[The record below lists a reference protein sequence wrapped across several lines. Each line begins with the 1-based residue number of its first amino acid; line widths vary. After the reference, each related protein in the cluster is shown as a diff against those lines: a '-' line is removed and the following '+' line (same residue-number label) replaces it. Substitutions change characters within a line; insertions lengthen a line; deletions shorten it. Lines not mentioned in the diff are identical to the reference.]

1 MSPFIPPTPDA
12 NKSAEQHGE
21 PSEQDSFNHLLFK
34 VLRLTSEQV
43 QDLNDWMKHQGI
55 PNVHEVIAQNFR
67 KPHGLEDDLQFIRE
81 DKPCYI
87 QSNVMISLSLMIT
100 YIKHLR
106 YSAKTKYFG
115 SFYYI
120 QIDPQDYDEWRTT
133 PPEEEVHFQTPSK
146 LGSPAT
152 PRSMATSVA
161 SESYITLTNFKKGI
175 KRDASAYPIFKNE
188 RYYNT
193 FIRHFKATAKAQGLN
208 SLMDPNFTPGSDE
221 YEQQLF
227 QDQQDFLYSVL
238 ISSLKTDFSEALVK
252 DHEGDAQLI
261 IELLHEHHTGN
272 SQYSRS
278 EINRITKYLTNIKLD
293 DTWRGTNESF
303 LMHYNDQLC
312 LLDSLVDSDERL
324 PDNTRVTFLESAV
337 ESVPDLRRVKITD
350 NVLQAQL
357 DSTRPITYRSYFDLL
372 KDAAFHLDQ
381 ATKRGSKIRRTNVHF
396 SGPNNED
403 DHQNLLSDDHQVI
416 QQEDVCSEPPEP
428 LSYSVFQSHFQGSS
442 TSSTQKIFLP
452 KPIWEKLSKDQQ
464 QMIIDHN
471 RSLPKSGSSSISTP
485 NKSPSPLPHKPTS
498 QQTAKSQQVHTHQSD
513 ESTAD
518 TTKIETTPSDPLLA
532 MVHQSIH
539 TSDDDASDIT
549 KVLSAKRSRQ
559 IQVCKHYIFQHA
571 NHTNNQ
577 LVDRGANG
585 GLAGSDMR
593 VIYKTHRKINISGI
607 DNHEVNGLDVVT
619 AATLLNNSLGK
630 VIGIFNEYAH
640 LGKGSSIHSSGQL
653 EWFKTHVDEKSI
665 KVGGTQ
671 LITTLDG
678 YSVPL
683 LINDGLAYATSL
695 GRPTDQDMDTYP
707 HVFFTSP
714 DEWDPSVLDHDLPP
728 LDGLDPSQVLDQP
741 FGDPMFDAYGD
752 FNERIIANLNI
763 LLDTPPEDYGS
774 YIANLHQGSSQEPD
788 WNALRPFFAWTSPSS
803 IQDTFNVTTRHGTAP
818 HTQDYIKKH
827 FKSRNPVF
835 NIPRRSEAVATDTI
849 FSDTPAVDDG
859 STMAQFF
866 CGQDTLVCD
875 AYGIKSTKQFI
886 NTLSDNIRKR
896 GAMDTLISDGGKYEI
911 SKRVTD
917 LLRSLFIQDY
927 QSEPYHQHQNKAEN
941 RFGLAKRYTN
951 TVMNTSGCTACCW
964 LLCLQYICVVLNH
977 LASPTL
983 QGICPVQAL
992 EGTTPDI
999 SFLLH
1004 FSFYEPVYYRIDS
1017 SEPDLNF
1024 PSSSNEKKGY
1034 WVGFADNQGDS
1045 LTWRILTE
1053 DTQKIIIRSGVRSAL
1068 RTTTNQHLASSSGE
1082 GTTLP
1087 FPIPYPRQSSNS
1099 LPLDKQSSN
1108 SLPLDPLDAS
1118 TPNFEQFVKSQSGED
1133 EDHPIPMANIDIP
1146 NLLGRSFLLP
1156 PEDNGERHMAKII
1169 DIDDH
1174 EQPLEDIKFKLK
1186 INKDQTEEIMS
1197 YNQLM
1202 DYIQKGTDAEEDPD
1216 SLFKFRDIIAHQGP
1230 LESTDPNHKLSK
1242 YNVMVEWESGE
1253 VTYEPLTLISKD
1265 DPITCAV
1272 YVKKHDLLDT
1282 TGWKHLKRYAKTS
1295 KRLIRAVKQ
1304 SRIRQVRASARYQHG
1319 FQVPKDYNDAMR
1331 LDKENGNTH
1340 WQDAMDLELTQI
1352 HEYKVFKDTGKAK
1365 FHNGKVV
1372 TPDGFQKIRVHFV
1385 YAVKHDGRFKAR
1397 LVADGHLTKEPVESI
1412 YSGVVSLRSL
1422 RMVVFLSQLNNLEIW
1437 GADVGNAYLEAYTD
1451 EKLCIMAGP
1460 EFKEL
1465 QGHLLIMVKALYGT
1479 RSGGARWH
1487 DRLFDILQEL
1497 KFKPSK
1503 ADPDV
1508 WMRPEPG
1515 GTCYEYIA
1523 VYVDDLAI
1531 AAKDPQA
1538 FCNEIKKKYNLK
1550 LKGVGPLEYH
1560 LGCTYKKDP
1569 DGTLAADPRRYVNKI
1584 LESYERMFKEKPRKS
1599 RPPLE
1604 GGDHPELD
1612 TSELCDEHQTK
1623 QFQTLIGQLQWL
1635 ISLGRFDIAVHVMS
1649 LSRFRAQ
1656 PRKGHL
1662 DRAKR
1667 IVGYL
1672 LFLPDGAIRFRI
1684 GEPDFSSLKDQEYDW
1699 TRTVYSGAC
1708 EQIPHDIP
1716 KPLGKHVQT
1725 THYVDANLHHDLA
1738 TGKAVTAALHF
1749 LNQTPIDAYTKRQ
1762 STVETATYGS
1772 EFVAARTAVDQIID
1786 IRTTL
1791 RYLGVPIRDK
1801 SYMFGDNKSVVT
1813 SSTIPNSTISK
1824 RHHLASYHRVR
1835 EAIAAKFI
1843 SFHWKDGKSNPA
1855 DILSKHWEF
1864 ATVWPMLKP
1873 ILFWRGETAT
1883 QLKGSDRIP
1892 STTPGAEPPR
1902 DAKDSGS
1909 ARSHSTHLETSSSD
1923 LP

>member
-1 MSPFIPPTPDA
+1 
-12 NKSAEQHGE
+12 
-21 PSEQDSFNHLLFK
+21 
-34 VLRLTSEQV
+34 
-43 QDLNDWMKHQGI
+43 
-55 PNVHEVIAQNFR
+55 
-67 KPHGLEDDLQFIRE
+67 
-81 DKPCYI
+81 
-87 QSNVMISLSLMIT
+87 
-100 YIKHLR
+100 
-106 YSAKTKYFG
+106 
-115 SFYYI
+115 
-120 QIDPQDYDEWRTT
+120 
-133 PPEEEVHFQTPSK
+133 
-146 LGSPAT
+146 
-152 PRSMATSVA
+152 
-161 SESYITLTNFKKGI
+161 
-175 KRDASAYPIFKNE
+175 
-188 RYYNT
+188 
-193 FIRHFKATAKAQGLN
+193 
-208 SLMDPNFTPGSDE
+208 
-221 YEQQLF
+221 
-227 QDQQDFLYSVL
+227 
-238 ISSLKTDFSEALVK
+238 
-252 DHEGDAQLI
+252 
-261 IELLHEHHTGN
+261 
-272 SQYSRS
+272 
-278 EINRITKYLTNIKLD
+278 
-293 DTWRGTNESF
+293 
-303 LMHYNDQLC
+303 
-312 LLDSLVDSDERL
+312 
-324 PDNTRVTFLESAV
+324 
-337 ESVPDLRRVKITD
+337 
-350 NVLQAQL
+350 
-357 DSTRPITYRSYFDLL
+357 
-372 KDAAFHLDQ
+372 
-381 ATKRGSKIRRTNVHF
+381 
-396 SGPNNED
+396 
-403 DHQNLLSDDHQVI
+403 
-416 QQEDVCSEPPEP
+416 
-428 LSYSVFQSHFQGSS
+428 
-442 TSSTQKIFLP
+442 
-452 KPIWEKLSKDQQ
+452 
-464 QMIIDHN
+464 MIIDHN
-471 RSLPKSGSSSISTP
+471 RSLPKSGSTHLSTP
-485 NKSPSPLPHKPTS
+485 NKSPSPLPHKPTP

-513 ESTAD
+513 ESTTD
-518 TTKIETTPSDPLLA
+518 TTKTETTPSDPLLA

-539 TSDDDASDIT
+539 TSDDDASDISN
-549 KVLSAKRSRQ
+549 VLSVKRCCQ
-559 IQVCKHYIFQHA
+559 IQVCQRYLFQHA
-571 NHTNNQ
+571 NHTNQQ
-577 LVDRGANG
+577 LVDHGANG

-593 VIYKTHRKINISGI
+593 VIHKTHRKINIQGI
-607 DNHEVNGLDVVT
+607 DNHEVTGLDAVT
-619 AATLLNNSLGK
+619 AATLLNTSQGK
-630 VIGIFNEYAH
+630 VIGIFNEYAY

-653 EWFKTHVDEKSI
+653 EWFKTNVDEKSV
-665 KVGGTQ
+665 KVGTQ

-678 YSVPL
+678 YSIPL
-683 LINDGLAYATSL
+683 LIKDGLAYATSL
-695 GRPTDQDMDTYP
+695 GKPTDQDMDTYP

-714 DEWDPSVLDHDLPP
+714 DEWDPSVLDHDPP
-728 LDGLDPSQVLDQP
+728 HLDGLDPSQVPDQP

-763 LLDTPPEDYGS
+763 LLDAPPEDCGS
-774 YIANLHQGSSQEPD
+774 YTEISSVFTANLHQSSPQEPD
-788 WNALRPFFAWTSPSS
+788 WNALCPFFAWTSPSS
-803 IQDTFNVTTRHGTAP
+803 IKDTFNDTTRHGTAP

-866 CGQDTLVCD
+866 CGHDTLVCD

-941 RFGLAKRYTN
+941 CFGLAKHYTN
-951 TVMNTSGCTACCW
+951 TVMNTSGCPACCW

-992 EGTTPDI
+992 QGTTPDV
-999 SFLLH
+999 SFMLH

-1024 PSSSNEKKGY
+1024 PSPSNEKKGY

-1045 LTWRILTE
+1045 FTWRILTE

-1068 RTTTNQHLASSSGE
+1068 RTTTNQHLASPSGE

-1087 FPIPYPRQSSNS
+1087 FPIPYPQQSA
-1099 LPLDKQSSN
+1099 N

-1133 EDHPIPMANIDIP
+1133 EDNPIHMANIDIP

-1156 PEDNGERHMAKII
+1156 SEDNGEPHMATII

-1174 EQPLEDIKFKLK
+1174 GQPLEDIKFKLK
-1186 INKDQTEEIMS
+1186 INKDQAEEIMS

-1216 SLFKFRDIIAHQGP
+1216 SLYKFRDIVAHQGP
-1230 LESTDPNHKLSK
+1230 LESTDPNHKGSK

-1272 YVKKHDLLDT
+1272 YAKKHDLLDT
-1282 TGWKHLKRYAKTS
+1282 TGWKHLKRYAQTS

-1304 SRIRQVRASARYQHG
+1304 SRIRQVRASAQYQHG
-1319 FQVPKDYNDAMR
+1319 FQVPKDYNDAIR
-1331 LDKENGNTH
+1331 LDKENSNTH

-1352 HEYKVFKDTGKAK
+1352 HEYKVFKDTGKAQ

-1372 TPDGFQKIRVHFV
+1372 TPDGFQKIRVRFV

-1451 EKLCIMAGP
+1451 EKLCIIAGP

-1465 QGHLLIMVKALYGT
+1465 QGHLLIMIKALYGT

-1497 KFKPSK
+1497 NFKPSK

-1515 GTCYEYIA
+1515 GTCYEYKA

-1538 FCNEIKKKYNLK
+1538 FCHKLKKKYNLK

-1612 TSELCDEHQTK
+1612 TSELCDDHQTK
-1623 QFQTLIGQLQWL
+1623 QFQTLIG
-1635 ISLGRFDIAVHVMS
+1635 
-1649 LSRFRAQ
+1649 
-1656 PRKGHL
+1656 
-1662 DRAKR
+1662 
-1667 IVGYL
+1667 
-1672 LFLPDGAIRFRI
+1672 
-1684 GEPDFSSLKDQEYDW
+1684 
-1699 TRTVYSGAC
+1699 
-1708 EQIPHDIP
+1708 
-1716 KPLGKHVQT
+1716 
-1725 THYVDANLHHDLA
+1725 
-1738 TGKAVTAALHF
+1738 
-1749 LNQTPIDAYTKRQ
+1749 
-1762 STVETATYGS
+1762 
-1772 EFVAARTAVDQIID
+1772 
-1786 IRTTL
+1786 
-1791 RYLGVPIRDK
+1791 
-1801 SYMFGDNKSVVT
+1801 
-1813 SSTIPNSTISK
+1813 
-1824 RHHLASYHRVR
+1824 
-1835 EAIAAKFI
+1835 
-1843 SFHWKDGKSNPA
+1843 
-1855 DILSKHWEF
+1855 
-1864 ATVWPMLKP
+1864 
-1873 ILFWRGETAT
+1873 
-1883 QLKGSDRIP
+1883 
-1892 STTPGAEPPR
+1892 
-1902 DAKDSGS
+1902 
-1909 ARSHSTHLETSSSD
+1909 
-1923 LP
+1923 

>member
-1 MSPFIPPTPDA
+1 MSTFIPPTPAA

-43 QDLNDWMKHQGI
+43 QDLNDWMKHRGI
-55 PNVHEVIAQNFR
+55 PNVHEVIAQNFC
-67 KPHGLEDDLQFIRE
+67 KPHALEDDLQFIRE

-115 SFYYI
+115 PFYYI

-152 PRSMATSVA
+152 PRSMATSVT

-175 KRDASAYPIFKNE
+175 ERDASAYPIFKNE

-193 FIRHFKATAKAQGLN
+193 FICHFKATAKAQGLN

-227 QDQQDFLYSVL
+227 HDQQDFLYSVL

-303 LMHYNDQLC
+303 LMHYNDQLR
-312 LLDSLVDSDERL
+312 LLDSLVDSDEKL

-337 ESVPDLRRVKITD
+337 ESVPDLRHVKITD

-485 NKSPSPLPHKPTS
+485 NKSPSTLPHKPTP

-539 TSDDDASDIT
+539 TSDDASDIT

-619 AATLLNNSLGK
+619 AATLLNTSLGK

-653 EWFKTHVDEKSI
+653 KWFKTHVDEKSI

-683 LINDGLAYATSL
+683 LIKDGLAYATSL

-714 DEWDPSVLDHDLPP
+714 DEWDPSVLDHDPPP

-763 LLDTPPEDYGS
+763 LLDAPPEDYGS

-835 NIPRRSEAVATDTI
+835 NIPRCSEAVATDTI

-866 CGQDTLVCD
+866 CRRDTLVCD

-927 QSEPYHQHQNKAEN
+927 QSEPYHQDQNKAEN

-951 TVMNTSGCTACCW
+951 TVMNTSGCPACCW

-1068 RTTTNQHLASSSGE
+1068 RTTTNQRLASPSGE

-1087 FPIPYPRQSSNS
+1087 FPIPYSQQSQNY
-1099 LPLDKQSSN
+1099 
-1108 SLPLDPLDAS
+1108 LPLDPLDAS
-1118 TPNFEQFVKSQSGED
+1118 TPNFEHFVKSQTGED
-1133 EDHPIPMANIDIP
+1133 EDNPIPMANIDIP
-1146 NLLGRSFLLP
+1146 NLLSRSFLLP
-1156 PEDNGERHMAKII
+1156 PEDNGERHMAKVI

-1174 EQPLEDIKFKLK
+1174 GQTLEDIKFKLK
-1186 INKDQTEEIMS
+1186 INKDQAEEIMS

-1216 SLFKFRDIIAHQGP
+1216 SLFKFRDIVAHQGP
-1230 LESTDPNHKLSK
+1230 LESTDPNHKGSK

-1265 DPITCAV
+1265 DPTTCAV
-1272 YVKKHDLLDT
+1272 YAKKHDLLDT
-1282 TGWKHLKRYAKTS
+1282 TGWKYLKRYAKTS

-1422 RMVVFLSQLNNLEIW
+1422 RMVFLSQLNNLEIW
-1437 GADVGNAYLEAYTD
+1437 GADVGSASLEAYTD

-1531 AAKDPQA
+1531 AAKDPQV
-1538 FCNEIKKKYNLK
+1538 FCNKLKKKYNLK

-1569 DGTLAADPRRYVNKI
+1569 DGILAADPRRYVNKI
-1584 LESYERMFKEKPRKS
+1584 LESYKRMFKEKPRKS

-1791 RYLGVPIRDK
+1791 RYLGVPIRDR
-1801 SYMFGDNKSVVT
+1801 SYMFGDNRSVVT

-1909 ARSHSTHLETSSSD
+1909 ARSHSTHLETSSSNR
-1923 LP
+1923 P

>member
-1 MSPFIPPTPDA
+1 MSTFIPPTPAA

-43 QDLNDWMKHQGI
+43 QDLNDRMKHRGI

-67 KPHGLEDDLQFIRE
+67 KPHALEDDLQFIRE

-252 DHEGDAQLI
+252 DHEGDARLI

-293 DTWRGTNESF
+293 DTWRGANESF
-303 LMHYNDQLC
+303 LMHYNDQLR
-312 LLDSLVDSDERL
+312 LLDSLVDSDEKL

-337 ESVPDLRRVKITD
+337 ESVPDLRHVKITD

-416 QQEDVCSEPPEP
+416 QQADVCSEPPEP

-485 NKSPSPLPHKPTS
+485 NKSPSPLPHKPTP

-619 AATLLNNSLGK
+619 AATLLNTSLGK

-683 LINDGLAYATSL
+683 LIKDGLSYATSL

-714 DEWDPSVLDHDLPP
+714 DEWDPSVLDHDPPP
-728 LDGLDPSQVLDQP
+728 LDGLDPSQVPDQP

-752 FNERIIANLNI
+752 FNEHIIANLNI
-763 LLDTPPEDYGS
+763 LLDAPPEDYGS

-818 HTQDYIKKH
+818 HTQDDIKKH

-859 STMAQFF
+859 STMAQCF
-866 CGQDTLVCD
+866 CGRDTLVCD

-917 LLRSLFIQDY
+917 LLHSLFIQDY

-951 TVMNTSGCTACCW
+951 TVMNTSGCPACCW

-1068 RTTTNQHLASSSGE
+1068 RTTTNQRLASSSGE

-1087 FPIPYPRQSSNS
+1087 FPIPYP
-1099 LPLDKQSSN
+1099 KQSSN

-1146 NLLGRSFLLP
+1146 NLLCRSFLLP

-1230 LESTDPNHKLSK
+1230 LESTDPNHKGSK

-1272 YVKKHDLLDT
+1272 YAKKHDLLDT
-1282 TGWKHLKRYAKTS
+1282 TGWKHLKRYSKTS

-1352 HEYKVFKDTGKAK
+1352 HDYKVFKDTGKAK

-1397 LVADGHLTKEPVESI
+1397 LVADEHLTKEPVESI

-1460 EFKEL
+1460 EFKKL

-1538 FCNEIKKKYNLK
+1538 FCNELKKKYNLK

-1635 ISLGRFDIAVHVMS
+1635 ISLGRFDIAVLVMS

-1824 RHHLASYHRVR
+1824 RHHLASYH
-1835 EAIAAKFI
+1835 
-1843 SFHWKDGKSNPA
+1843 
-1855 DILSKHWEF
+1855 
-1864 ATVWPMLKP
+1864 
-1873 ILFWRGETAT
+1873 
-1883 QLKGSDRIP
+1883 
-1892 STTPGAEPPR
+1892 
-1902 DAKDSGS
+1902 
-1909 ARSHSTHLETSSSD
+1909 
-1923 LP
+1923 

>member
-1 MSPFIPPTPDA
+1 MSTFIHPTPA
-12 NKSAEQHGE
+12 AHKSAEQHEE

-55 PNVHEVIAQNFR
+55 PNVHEIIVQDFR
-67 KPHGLEDDLQFIRE
+67 RPHALEDDLQFIRE

-115 SFYYI
+115 PFYYI

-161 SESYITLTNFKKGI
+161 SESYITLSNFKKGI
-175 KRDASAYPIFKNE
+175 KRDASACPIFKNE
-188 RYYNT
+188 RYYIT

-303 LMHYNDQLC
+303 LMHYNDQLR
-312 LLDSLVDSDERL
+312 LLDSLVDSDEKL

-403 DHQNLLSDDHQVI
+403 DHQNLTSDDHQVI
-416 QQEDVCSEPPEP
+416 QQEDVCNEPPEP

-485 NKSPSPLPHKPTS
+485 NKSPSPLPHKPTP

-539 TSDDDASDIT
+539 TSNDDASDIT

-619 AATLLNNSLGK
+619 AATLLNTSLGK

-671 LITTLDG
+671 LITTLEG

-683 LINDGLAYATSL
+683 LIKDGLAYATSL

-714 DEWDPSVLDHDLPP
+714 DEWDLSVLDHDPPP

-763 LLDTPPEDYGS
+763 LLDAPPEDCGS

-803 IQDTFNVTTRHGTAP
+803 IQDTFNVTTRHGSAP

-866 CGQDTLVCD
+866 CGRDTLVCD

-896 GAMDTLISDGGKYEI
+896 GAMDTLISDGGKYET

-917 LLRSLFIQDY
+917 LLCSLFIQDY

-951 TVMNTSGCTACCW
+951 TVMNTSGCPAFCW

-1017 SEPDLNF
+1017 FEPDLNF

-1068 RTTTNQHLASSSGE
+1068 RTTTNQRLASPSGE

-1087 FPIPYPRQSSNS
+1087 FPIPYSQS
-1099 LPLDKQSSN
+1099 QN

-1118 TPNFEQFVKSQSGED
+1118 TPHFEHFVKSQTGED
-1133 EDHPIPMANIDIP
+1133 EDIPIPMANIDIP

-1156 PEDNGERHMAKII
+1156 PEDNGERHMAKVI

-1174 EQPLEDIKFKLK
+1174 GQTLEDIKFKLK
-1186 INKDQTEEIMS
+1186 INKDQAEEIMS

-1216 SLFKFRDIIAHQGP
+1216 SLFKFRDIVAHQGP
-1230 LESTDPNHKLSK
+1230 LESTDPNHKGSK

-1272 YVKKHDLLDT
+1272 YAKKHDLLDT

-1304 SRIRQVRASARYQHG
+1304 SRIRQVRASVRYQHG

-1340 WQDAMDLELTQI
+1340 WQDAIDLELTQI
-1352 HEYKVFKDTGKAK
+1352 DT
-1365 FHNGKVV
+1365 
-1372 TPDGFQKIRVHFV
+1372 
-1385 YAVKHDGRFKAR
+1385 
-1397 LVADGHLTKEPVESI
+1397 
-1412 YSGVVSLRSL
+1412 
-1422 RMVVFLSQLNNLEIW
+1422 
-1437 GADVGNAYLEAYTD
+1437 
-1451 EKLCIMAGP
+1451 
-1460 EFKEL
+1460 
-1465 QGHLLIMVKALYGT
+1465 
-1479 RSGGARWH
+1479 
-1487 DRLFDILQEL
+1487 
-1497 KFKPSK
+1497 
-1503 ADPDV
+1503 
-1508 WMRPEPG
+1508 
-1515 GTCYEYIA
+1515 
-1523 VYVDDLAI
+1523 
-1531 AAKDPQA
+1531 
-1538 FCNEIKKKYNLK
+1538 
-1550 LKGVGPLEYH
+1550 
-1560 LGCTYKKDP
+1560 
-1569 DGTLAADPRRYVNKI
+1569 
-1584 LESYERMFKEKPRKS
+1584 
-1599 RPPLE
+1599 
-1604 GGDHPELD
+1604 
-1612 TSELCDEHQTK
+1612 
-1623 QFQTLIGQLQWL
+1623 
-1635 ISLGRFDIAVHVMS
+1635 
-1649 LSRFRAQ
+1649 
-1656 PRKGHL
+1656 
-1662 DRAKR
+1662 
-1667 IVGYL
+1667 
-1672 LFLPDGAIRFRI
+1672 
-1684 GEPDFSSLKDQEYDW
+1684 
-1699 TRTVYSGAC
+1699 
-1708 EQIPHDIP
+1708 
-1716 KPLGKHVQT
+1716 
-1725 THYVDANLHHDLA
+1725 
-1738 TGKAVTAALHF
+1738 
-1749 LNQTPIDAYTKRQ
+1749 
-1762 STVETATYGS
+1762 
-1772 EFVAARTAVDQIID
+1772 
-1786 IRTTL
+1786 
-1791 RYLGVPIRDK
+1791 
-1801 SYMFGDNKSVVT
+1801 
-1813 SSTIPNSTISK
+1813 
-1824 RHHLASYHRVR
+1824 
-1835 EAIAAKFI
+1835 
-1843 SFHWKDGKSNPA
+1843 
-1855 DILSKHWEF
+1855 
-1864 ATVWPMLKP
+1864 
-1873 ILFWRGETAT
+1873 
-1883 QLKGSDRIP
+1883 
-1892 STTPGAEPPR
+1892 
-1902 DAKDSGS
+1902 
-1909 ARSHSTHLETSSSD
+1909 
-1923 LP
+1923 